1 MVTISGEETN
11 IPPYEF
17 VLWDEIKQISTT
29 KKAIWGLEE
38 KKYTFLVS
46 RLLPRYA
53 IKYAIEKFFNVRVIK
68 INTCNLPLKKK
79 RSMGNAGG
87 SKTQLKKAIITLNP
101 NDEITLFTDI

>member
-1 MVTISGEETN
+1 MVTISGETTN

-46 RLLPRYA
+46 RLTPKYA

-68 INTCNLPLKKK
+68 INTCNLPLKTK
-79 RSMGNAGG
+79 RSMGNAG
-87 SKTQLKKAIITLNP
+87 SKTRLKKAIVTLDP